1 MYRSPLNKTK
11 WKSEETT
18 TTELAYLRTCRTQ
31 YPRGSLSN
39 NMINTAAKVGWTRI
53 PTVKS
58 VKARNASKMLDL
70 CALSRDFALTEIITS
85 AFKTAVTGKLMM
97 LKMMRKI
104 RKVTP
109 QGERC
114 CSLLPNT
121 RSDSQP
127 AGLVVE
133 LKFMASRLTISDFPL
148 LSKLV
153 IFKKRFG
160 RKTTPDEEGC
170 CSLLP
175 NRR

>member
-1 MYRSPLNKTK
+1 
-11 WKSEETT
+11 
-18 TTELAYLRTCRTQ
+18 
-31 YPRGSLSN
+31 
-39 NMINTAAKVGWTRI
+39 
-53 PTVKS
+53 
-58 VKARNASKMLDL
+58 MLDL

-104 RKVTP
+104 RKASP

-133 LKFMASRLTISDFPL
+133 LKFMASRFTISGFPL

-153 IFKKRFG
+153 IFKKDLGGKLRPTKKGVVAFCQ
-160 RKTTPDEEGC
+160 TEGEPRNQQSSC
-170 CSLLP
+170 
-175 NRR
+175 